1 MLLESGNILIRKN
14 MCTDDEFEPENIEK
28 CPECQ
33 TFTIQL
39 SENRSYEYCTRCG
52 LITRASYDY
61 VAGIKINLPYGLLI
75 I

>member
-1 MLLESGNILIRKN
+1 MHKKENTEEDNEEI
-14 MCTDDEFEPENIEK
+14 ENIEK

-33 TFTIQL
+33 TLTIVR
-39 SENRSYEYCTRCG
+39 SENRSYEYCEKCG

-61 VAGIKINLPYGLLI
+61 AAGQKIELPYGLLI